1 MRERLVLAK
10 PRGAEMVNLGFYIS
24 GNSPVHRLDPRVKT
38 LSVLILSVIIFRSGP
53 LSVLPVSLALGG
65 LVCLAGISPAQ
76 VWKSLRPVAIFFL
89 CIFLLHV
96 LFTPGQPLLE
106 IPGLT
111 ISYEGLATGSLLTW
125 KFVCLIVAAM
135 ILTATTL
142 PSDLISGIEKLLRP
156 LKFAG
161 INSHDAAMMISL
173 ALRFVPALIG
183 EYERIRTAQA
193 ARGMDPGKGG
203 LKGRIRGITCLA
215 LPLTVNSFLR
225 AEEIAAAM
233 ESRGYAR
240 GHRTYLRE
248 LCLKKADYGALA
260 LVLAFSIFVQVLA

>member
-1 MRERLVLAK
+1 MF
-10 PRGAEMVNLGFYIS
+10 NLGFYIP
-24 GNSPVHRLDPRVKT
+24 GDSPIHRLDPRVKIV
-38 LSVLILSVIIFRSGP
+38 SVLALSIVIFRSGP
-53 LSVLPVSLALGG
+53 LAVLPVSLVLAG

-76 VWKSLRPVAIFFL
+76 VLKSLRSVALFFL

-96 LFTPGQPLLE
+96 FFTPGRPLLQ

-135 ILTATTL
+135 ILTASTL
-142 PSDLISGIEKLLRP
+142 PSDLISGIERLLRP
-156 LKFAG
+156 LRVVG

-183 EYERIRTAQA
+183 EFERIRTAQA
-193 ARGMDPGKGG
+193 ARGMDLDRGG
-203 LKGRIRGITCLA
+203 LKGKIRSITCLA

-248 LCLKKADYGALA
+248 LCLRKADYGALV
-260 LVLAFSIFVQVLA
+260 LVLAFSICIQVLA

>member
-1 MRERLVLAK
+1 
-10 PRGAEMVNLGFYIS
+10 MVNLGFYIPE
-24 GNSPVHRLDPRVKT
+24 NSPIHRLDPRVKI
-38 LSVLILSVIIFRSGP
+38 LSVLVLSVVIFRSGP
-53 LSVLPVSLALGG
+53 LSVLPVSIGLGG

-76 VWKSLRPVAIFFL
+76 VLRSLRPVALFFL

-96 LFTPGQPLLE
+96 FFTPGRPLVE

-111 ISYEGLATGSLLTW
+111 ISHEGLATGSLLTW
-125 KFVCLIVAAM
+125 KFVCLIVSAM
-135 ILTATTL
+135 ILTAATM
-142 PSDLISGIEKLLRP
+142 PSDLVSGIERLLRP
-156 LKFAG
+156 LKFTG
-161 INSHDAAMMISL
+161 MNSHDAAMMISL

-193 ARGMDPGKGG
+193 ARGMDSGKGG
-203 LKGRIRGITCLA
+203 LKGKIRGITCLA

-240 GHRTYLRE
+240 GNRTYMRE
-248 LCLKKADYGALA
+248 LSFKRADYGAIV
-260 LVLAFSIFVQVLA
+260 LVLAFSICIHVLA